1 LFTVISINAFFDA
14 LPRPRLQ
21 RLGRDVPTYRVSGV
35 AGYYGALLVILAGG
49 LLTGRS
55 LLVLAIL
62 ALVSGLSFF
71 VYAHVRRWITGQER
85 IVLLEH
91 VWFALAASAAVL
103 RILHEPVAAYLD
115 IESVGMCLFLAAGR
129 AGCTLVGCCYG
140 QPASIG
146 IVYGEAAAQDGFPR
160 DLVGVRLFPVQ
171 TVEMLGL
178 LVIGAS
184 GMLALRYAHPGTVVV
199 WFLAAYA
206 ILRFGLEGIRF
217 DPRPHLLG
225 ISQARWMAMIEV
237 GAILW
242 LSDGHPLKGLRVEV
256 AVALAVA
263 SLAGLALRYAF
274 HWRRRIL
281 KKTHLVELRS
291 VVTTEL
297 TAHPIVRVT
306 SAGVNIAASRTG
318 AAFGSEAH
326 VSISLADHRG
336 DLELLCQ
343 LAAFAFPTVSPFAVH
358 ASGGKVL
365 HLVLPIP
372 PALDEKDL
380 KVVSSRG
387 RALYGTVLRQ
397 LQRGEASVT
406 VPANDS
412 ALPPSR
418 SRPWCFTV
426 AATHRG

>member
-1 LFTVISINAFFDA
+1 LFTVTSINAFLDA

-21 RLGRDVPTYRVSGV
+21 RLGRDVPTYRALGV
-35 AGYYGALLVILAGG
+35 AGYYGALLLILAGG

-62 ALVSGLSFF
+62 ALVSGVSFF

-103 RILHEPVAAYLD
+103 WILHEPVAAYLD
-115 IESVGMCLFLAAGR
+115 IESVGICLFLAAGR

-146 IVYGEAAAQDGFPR
+146 IAYGEAAALDGFPR

-171 TVEMLGL
+171 TVEMVGL
-178 LVIGAS
+178 LVIGTG
-184 GMLALRYAHPGTVVV
+184 GMFALRYAHPGTVVV

-225 ISQARWMAMIEV
+225 LSQARWMAMIEV

-242 LSDGHPLKGLRVEV
+242 LSDGHSLKGLRVEV

-263 SLAGLALRYAF
+263 SLTGLTLRYAF
-274 HWRRRIL
+274 NWHRRIL
-281 KKTHLVELRS
+281 KKTHLAELRG

-297 TAHPIVRVT
+297 SAHPVVRVT

-326 VSISLADHRG
+326 VSISLADDRR

-343 LAAFAFPTVSPFAVH
+343 LAASAFPAVSPFAVH

-365 HLVLPIP
+365 HLVLSIP
-372 PALDEKDL
+372 LELHEEDL
-380 KVVSSRG
+380 KAVALRG
-387 RALYGTVLRQ
+387 RALYATVLRQ
-397 LQRGEASVT
+397 MQRGEVSVT
-406 VPANDS
+406 VPPNNGA
-412 ALPPSR
+412 PPRSR
-418 SRPWCFTV
+418 SRPWYFTV

>member
-1 LFTVISINAFFDA
+1 VTSINGFLDA

-21 RLGRDVPTYRVSGV
+21 RLGRDVPTYRALGV
-35 AGYYGALLVILAGG
+35 AGYYGALIVILAGG
-49 LLTGRS
+49 LMTGRS
-55 LLVLAIL
+55 LLMLAIL
-62 ALVSGLSFF
+62 ALVSGVSFF
-71 VYAHVRRWITGQER
+71 VYAYLRRWITGQER

-91 VWFALAASAAVL
+91 VWFALAASVAML

-140 QPASIG
+140 RPASIG
-146 IVYGEAAAQDGFPR
+146 IVYGEAAALDGFPL

-171 TVEMLGL
+171 TVEMIGL
-178 LVIGAS
+178 LVIGTG
-184 GMLALRYAHPGTVVV
+184 GMFALRYAHPGTVVV

-217 DPRPHLLG
+217 DPRPHFLG
-225 ISQARWMAMIEV
+225 LSQARWMAIIEV

-242 LSDGHPLKGLRVEV
+242 LSDGHPLNGLRVEA

-263 SLAGLALRYAF
+263 SLAGLTLRYAF
-274 HWRRRIL
+274 DWRRRIL
-281 KKTHLVELRS
+281 KKTHLAELRS
-291 VVTTEL
+291 AVTTEL
-297 TAHPIVRVT
+297 SVRPLVKVT
-306 SAGVNIAASRTG
+306 SAGVNVAASRTG

-326 VSISLADHRG
+326 VSISLADDRR

-343 LAAFAFPTVSPFAVH
+343 LAASAFPDLSPFAVH

-372 PALDEKDL
+372 PELDEDDPKA
-380 KVVSSRG
+380 VARRG
-387 RALYGTVLRQ
+387 RNLYGSVLRQ
-397 LQRGEASVT
+397 MQRGGASAN
-406 VPANDS
+406 VPVDDGAP
-412 ALPPSR
+412 PPSR

-426 AATHRG
+426 AATRRG